1 MAYRAWCRPSVGL
14 AAAIVAI
21 CMLGISGGARAQ
33 TPTPLMYWQY
43 SAGEVLSPYKKGEA
57 PEWRVLLGPNPIY
70 MPRYEGS
77 DQYRVQPGVAF
88 DVRYRERLFVGLG
101 EGIGYDALR
110 GRDYRVGLALGYDF
124 GRSDHPGHINGMGD
138 ISPAPEP
145 RLYGEYVF
153 RPHLMGQDVPVI
165 LTGNVR
171 KAIGGYNGIAG
182 DLGLYMPVA
191 GSAKKR
197 IFVFAGPGV
206 SFANDRTMNSLFSV
220 HQWQSRRTGLKV
232 YDADGGLR
240 SAGFGVSA
248 GWFITPHWL
257 LTGQGAAE
265 RLLGD
270 APDSPVVEKPWQFV
284 GGISVAYMWF

>member
-1 MAYRAWCRPSVGL
+1 MAYHAWWRVSVALMAAVL
-14 AAAIVAI
+14 ALGAAGA
-21 CMLGISGGARAQ
+21 ARAQ

-43 SAGEVLSPYKKGEA
+43 GAGEVLAPYKSGEA
-57 PEWRVLLGPNPIY
+57 PEWRILLGPNPIY

-77 DQYRVQPGVAF
+77 DQYRVQPGAAF
-88 DVRYRERLFVGLG
+88 DVRYRERLFFGLG
-101 EGIGYDALR
+101 EG
-110 GRDYRVGLALGYDF
+110 LGYDILRARNYRAGLAVGYDT
-124 GRSDHPGHINGMGD
+124 GRSDHPGHVNGMGD
-138 ISPAPEP
+138 ISPAPEAK
-145 RLYGEYVF
+145 LYGEYVF
-153 RPHLMGQDVPVI
+153 RPRLMGQDVPVI
-165 LTGNVR
+165 LSGNVR
-171 KAIGGYNGIAG
+171 KAVGGYDGVTG

-191 GSAKKR
+191 GSAAKR
-197 IFVFAGPGV
+197 MFVFAGPGV

-240 SAGFGVSA
+240 SAGFGVTA

-257 LTGQGAAE
+257 LSGEGAAK

-270 APDSPVVEKPWQFV
+270 AADSPVVEAKWQFV